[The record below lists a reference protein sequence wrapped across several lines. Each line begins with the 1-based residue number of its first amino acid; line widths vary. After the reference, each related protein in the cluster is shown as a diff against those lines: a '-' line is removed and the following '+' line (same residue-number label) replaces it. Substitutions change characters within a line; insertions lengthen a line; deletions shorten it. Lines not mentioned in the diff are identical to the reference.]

1 MNLVMK
7 RPILIGGLGLAASFW
22 MFDVFR
28 HSPLDN
34 PLVLGAI
41 AIGSG
46 VWFWRGR
53 SGKTPNFAESFPN
66 SVDRPMVEEAL
77 AEVQALIDVLAAEN
91 APDTPPSDSDA
102 LSTPEDVVS
111 DPSDQL
117 LPSPILKLQEQRLH
131 LSQELDRQTLSL
143 AVAGNK
149 ATGKT
154 ALIKHLQT
162 VWTADQPRLSSIDEI
177 SGLLGDVDGEA
188 LSPEAL
194 SKVEAADLAL
204 FVVNGDLTDSEFQCL
219 QTLAAAGQT
228 FILIFNKQD
237 QYIPLDRGL
246 IAKRLESRLANLAV
260 DAEVFAISTAPNP
273 IKVRKHLPDG
283 QVQEWMEQPDPETDC
298 LTDKLTQVL
307 QADTQP
313 LVCATVLRQS
323 RRLKQSVRKALNGM
337 LRKRATPVIEQLQW
351 VAAATAFANP
361 LPSVDLLATAAIN
374 GQLVMDLGKIYGQ
387 KFSIDQAKAAAGT
400 LAKVMVQLG
409 LVELSTQALSAVL
422 KSHAMTYAAGGFLQ
436 GVSAAYLTRLAGLT
450 LIEYFEEQSLSG
462 QAEGNAN
469 ISLEGIGQKLQTIF
483 QQTRQGSLLQSLVRQ
498 ALGRLM
504 PDAPTP
510 PTLALPEG
518 QGKPLQ
524 LTRQQPVKESV
535 ALEVQ
540 NTRN

>member
-1 MNLVMK
+1 MK